1 MQFLRDGY
9 DLSQGRWQNLKTEKT
24 LGEGCSLYMLTALGR
39 VLLGH
44 ISQLA
49 GLLPNLSI
57 TMSLVDT
64 EPCNSTG
71 LLCGIGLVLQM
82 CLPFFLLW
90 SEGVNLR
97 LDKSL
102 QEVRGHGLLTCRA
115 CLCISEFTCDSSTRF
130 ILSSPFRGF
139 AGGGRYFLTSLWCY
153 HSQADFPNSN
163 SP

>member
-82 CLPFFLLW
+82 CLPFF
-90 SEGVNLR
+90 
-97 LDKSL
+97 
-102 QEVRGHGLLTCRA
+102 
-115 CLCISEFTCDSSTRF
+115 FTVE
-130 ILSSPFRGF
+130 
-139 AGGGRYFLTSLWCY
+139 
-153 HSQADFPNSN
+153 
-163 SP
+163 